1 MLGCD
6 HGLADHHRDQIL
18 GDYFAVGLIGSV
30 FVLVLTMFE
39 DFQELFGKEKT
50 NHETENYLPAG
61 SKR

>member
-1 MLGCD
+1 MTFLITIAIRF
-6 HGLADHHRDQIL
+6 LETI
-18 GDYFAVGLIGSV
+18 FALGLIGSV

-50 NHETENYLPAG
+50 NHETGDYLPAG

>member
-1 MLGCD
+1 MAL
-6 HGLADHHRDQIL
+6 LITIAIRFLETI
-18 GDYFAVGLIGSV
+18 FAVGLIGSV

-50 NHETENYLPAG
+50 NHETGDYLPAG